1 MAIGN
6 TIPTNRNFGTG
17 NLNSLAID
25 RINEKYATGFYCNQ
39 STSLL
44 GEPQHIL
51 DPKAQDSYLKECAD
65 AHHTQNDELRRAAQ
79 SGKFLPK

>member
-6 TIPTNRNFGTG
+6 TIPTNQSFGTG

-25 RINEKYATGFYCNQ
+25 RINEKYVTGFYCNR

-51 DPKAQDSYLKECAD
+51 DPNAQDRYLKECAD
-65 AHHTQNDELRRAAQ
+65 AHRTTNEELRRAAR
-79 SGKFLPK
+79 SVGYPRK